1 MPNQIEKIYGDIPP
15 NWKYVTVAELIDCN
29 QADLQTGPFGTALLA
44 SEYQPVGT
52 PVIAVKNIG
61 QNKILL
67 DDDIPRVNEDKRQE
81 LQRYTL
87 EQGDI
92 VFGRKG
98 AVDRRAIVT
107 SHEEGWLQGSDCI
120 RLRFLEPNIDP
131 HYVSYILGTPQHI
144 SWIIRNA
151 GGSTMPSLN
160 QRIIG
165 RISIPIPPLEE
176 QRAIADVLGS
186 LDDKIEANRRQNET
200 LEATARAIFKSWF
213 VDFDPVHAKAR
224 SEHPAGMDAETAA
237 LFPDSFEESE
247 LGLIPRGWGVMP
259 LDHIA
264 DYLNGLVM
272 QKYPADGADYLP
284 VIKIRELRQ
293 GFTDNKSGQASTE
306 IDSKYIVEDGDVI
319 FSWSGSLLVDIWT
332 GGIGGLNQH
341 LFKVTSDDF
350 PRWFY
355 YFWTKYH
362 LEEFQRIA
370 ASKATTMGHIKRS
383 HLREALVVV
392 PLDNL
397 LQMAHLILE
406 PMIEK
411 VIGDRLQSR
420 TLAETRDALLP
431 RLVSGELRVGEM
443 EDIP

>member
-1 MPNQIEKIYGDIPP
+1 MRNDIQGYISPTTIRGFYSDTRFA
-15 NWKYVTVAELIDCN
+15 WSLVEM
-29 QADLQTGPFGTALLA
+29 
-44 SEYQPVGT
+44 
-52 PVIAVKNIG
+52 
-61 QNKILL
+61 
-67 DDDIPRVNEDKRQE
+67 QE
-81 LQRYTL
+81 LVTL
-87 EQGDI
+87 HYGKALTAGDRREGNVPVYGTNGI
-92 VFGRKG
+92 TGWHDEPLGIGPTVILGRKG
-98 AVDRRAIVT
+98 MGNLGVEWCSGSFWVIDTAYYTTFDESRLDAEFFYYFTNFVGLNHLKDGT
-107 SHEEGWLQGSDCI
+107 S
-120 RLRFLEPNIDP
+120 N
-131 HYVSYILGTPQHI
+131 
-144 SWIIRNA
+144 
-151 GGSTMPSLN
+151 PSLTRDRFAR
-160 QRIIG
+160 QL
-165 RISIPIPPLEE
+165 IPLPAIEE
-176 QRAIADVLGS
+176 QRDIVQVLRS

-213 VDFDPVHAKAR
+213 VDFDSVHAKAR
-224 SEHPAGMDAETAA
+224 GEHPPGMDEATVA

-247 LGLIPRGWGVMP
+247 LGLIPCGWQVLP

-264 DYLNGLVM
+264 DYLNGLAM

-293 GFTDNKSGQASTE
+293 GFTDDKSGQASTE

-341 LFKVTSDDF
+341 LFKVTSNDF

-392 PLDNL
+392 PSDNL
-397 LQMAHLILE
+397 LQMAHSMLE

-411 VIGDRLQSR
+411 LIGDRLQSR
-420 TLAETRDALLP
+420 TLAETRDVLLP
-431 RLVSGELRVGEM
+431 RLVSGELRVGEL
-443 EDIP
+443 